1 MNARRGRTRGG
12 SLCCPGVSE
21 VSESAIPLRDA
32 RLRLIAALRDEA
44 VTDIEVE
51 RLAIELQV
59 FHGVH
64 SQSVELL
71 TSQLPTLPDSSVGWE
86 VPLCGAA
93 GKVRSVD
100 RGLAEQLVE
109 PGTPKSPGL
118 LEADWIATRTALF
131 YVTPGLGTAAWWPWS
146 EIQSSAPGKRRWKFG
161 GVLFRKQDGGEV
173 DLRTTASDVDLLLAL
188 TKRFCSG
195 PS

>member
-1 MNARRGRTRGG
+1 
-12 SLCCPGVSE
+12 VSQ
-21 VSESAIPLRDA
+21 SAIPLPDA
-32 RLRLIAALRDEA
+32 RLKLIAALRDEA

-51 RLAIELQV
+51 RLASELQV
-59 FHGVH
+59 FHGVNPH
-64 SQSVELL
+64 SLELL
-71 TSQLPTLPDSSVGWE
+71 RSELPTLLDSSVGWE

-93 GKVRSVD
+93 GRVKSID
-100 RGLAEQLVE
+100 RGLAERLVE
-109 PGTPKSPGL
+109 PGTAKSPGL

-131 YVTPGLGTAAWWPWS
+131 YVTPGLGTAASWPWS

-161 GVLFRKQDGGEV
+161 GVVFRKRDGGEV

-188 TKRFCSG
+188 TERFCSR